1 MSPRKKKSKAAD
13 NSDIIVG
20 LDVGTTKICV
30 IVARAGNGDKLDIL
44 GIGMAPSDGLHRGI
58 VVNPHKTIDSIQ
70 KALNEAELNSG
81 VEITSVTVGIAGH
94 HIRCIQSSS
103 TVGINNADRVIQEE
117 DIERLIEQARIMKL
131 PSDTKIIDVIPQE
144 YIIDGKDGIFETPVG
159 MFGVRLEAKVNIIT
173 GLVSSID
180 DLSKCVTSC
189 GVNIDDIVL
198 EPIASSYSV
207 LDETEKKVGVAMI
220 DIGGGT
226 TDIAVFKK
234 GVLKYTAGIGIAGN
248 LVTNDVVEALGIAE
262 NEAERI
268 KREYGYA
275 SVGEILNDETI
286 TVEAIKGKIP
296 KKTKKSILARIIQ
309 ARMQDIFELSAIEI
323 QNSMIANELHAGVV
337 VTGGGSLVKGTKELA
352 ETIMGTDVNLG
363 IPTGLTGGLIKEV
376 ESPIFATGVGL
387 VLYRYKTLHENDKPV
402 FEKASKSASIDRK
415 KKNVNMKN
423 IFSKIKEWFDE
434 L

>member
-1 MSPRKKKSKAAD
+1 MAVKRKAGRASEE
-13 NSDIIVG
+13 DIIVG

-30 IVARAGNGDKLDIL
+30 IVARVKDDKNIDIL
-44 GIGMAPSDGLHRGI
+44 GIGKAPSFGLHRGL
-58 VVNPHKTIDSIQ
+58 VVNPNKTTESI
-70 KALNEAELNSG
+70 KVALEEAELNSG
-81 VEITSVTVGIAGH
+81 ISIQSVSVGIAGH
-94 HIRCIQSSS
+94 YIRCIQSSS
-103 TVGINNADRVIQEE
+103 IIGINNPDRIIQEE
-117 DIERLIEQARIMKL
+117 DIVRLLDQARIVKL
-131 PSDTKIIDVIPQE
+131 PSDTTIIDVIPQE

-159 MFGVRLEAKVNIIT
+159 MFGIKLEAKVNIIT
-173 GLVSSID
+173 GLVSAID

-189 GVNIDDIVL
+189 GVDIDDLVL

-226 TDIAVFKK
+226 SDIAVFKK

-248 LVTNDVVEALGIAE
+248 LVTNDIVEALGITE
-262 NEAERI
+262 EEAERI

-275 SVGEILNDETI
+275 MVSEILNDEEI
-286 TVEAIKGKIP
+286 TVHSIREIP
-296 KKTKKSILARIIQ
+296 KKTSKSILARIIQ

-323 QNSMIANELHAGVV
+323 QNSQIAKELHAGVV
-337 VTGGGSLVKGTKELA
+337 ITGGGSLTKGTKELA
-352 ETIMGTDVNLG
+352 EKILGMEVNLG

-387 VLYRYKTLHENDKPV
+387 VLHRL
-402 FEKASKSASIDRK
+402 KSIKD
-415 KKNVNMKN
+415 VN
-423 IFSKIKEWFDE
+423 KIKLNKSKKSKPLTIKGIFDKVKQWFDE

>member
-1 MSPRKKKSKAAD
+1 MAAKRKRKSSPVD
-13 NSDIIVG
+13 EIIVG

-30 IVARAGNGDKLDIL
+30 IAARVKDNFNIDIL
-44 GIGMAPSDGLHRGI
+44 GIGKAPSNGLHRGI
-58 VVNPHKTIDSIQ
+58 VVNPTRTTESI
-70 KALNEAELNSG
+70 KAALEEAELNSG
-81 VEITSVTVGIAGH
+81 LEINSVVVGIAGH

-103 TVGINNADRVIQEE
+103 TIGINNSDRIIEE
-117 DIERLIEQARIMKL
+117 SDVERLLEQARIIKL
-131 PSDTKIIDVIPQE
+131 PSDTTIIDVIPQE

-159 MFGVRLEAKVNIIT
+159 MFGVRLEAKVSIIT

-180 DLSKCVTSC
+180 DLSKCVTDC
-189 GVNIDDIVL
+189 GVEIDDIVL
-198 EPIASSYSV
+198 EPIASSHSV

-248 LVTNDVVEALGIAE
+248 LVTSDIVEAPGISE
-262 NEAERI
+262 EEAERI

-275 SVGEILNDETI
+275 TVSEILNDADI
-286 TVEAIKGKIP
+286 MVQSIKGKIP
-296 KKTKKSILARIIQ
+296 KNTSKSILARIIQ

-323 QNSMIANELHAGVV
+323 KNSQIANELHAGVV
-337 VTGGGSLVKGTKELA
+337 ITGGGSLIKGTRELA
-352 ETIMGTDVNLG
+352 EEILGMEVNLG
-363 IPTGLTGGLIKEV
+363 IPTGLQGGLIKEV
-376 ESPIFATGVGL
+376 ENPIFATGVGL
-387 VLYRYKTLHENDKPV
+387 VLHKLKTMDSNGRSFKTSRG
-402 FEKASKSASIDRK
+402 KRKSLTVK
-415 KKNVNMKN
+415 G